1 MAKPAVRLRVVEIAF
16 GLGIVGLLAKMVQ
29 VQLIRGVDLA
39 AEAEARRTERVVLPG
54 RRGAIFDRSGTPL
67 ALTQEVYHVGVAP
80 NELRDQA
87 KDARTIATHLG
98 LSRGQVGRALRRRY
112 AYFHG
117 PFTSSQVQTLTSVR
131 GVHLTGELIRFH
143 PDPDLARAIL
153 GRPEAEGRP
162 ADGLERSLD
171 SLLAGAPGAAVVIRD
186 GRGRRYESPSRLD
199 AFPRPG
205 HDVTLTIDAEL
216 QDIVERALEDA
227 IERFEADGGDIVVIE
242 PESGELLAVASR
254 RADGGAPPSAFTS
267 VFEPGSTAKL
277 FAAAGLLMRSRVGPS
292 DAVKGENGVYRLGRR
307 TIRDEHAEVRLT
319 LRRAVAVSSNIGIV
333 KFASRLTPA
342 ELYETLRDFGLG
354 SQTGVEFPA
363 ESRGLLPRPHQW
375 SGTSAASLAMG
386 YEVAVTPLQ
395 LAQAYAAIAYDGVL
409 LQPTLLK
416 LVRDASGRV
425 VYEHVPAPVRQVV
438 TPEVAR
444 ELRKMLRDVVYAGGT
459 GTTAALTSD
468 EIAGKTGTARR
479 SGRGG
484 YIPGSY
490 TASFAS
496 MFPADRP
503 QLVMVVK
510 LDDPKG
516 VYAGVTAAPVTRA
529 VIEQLLAARSG
540 SLDRAE
546 LAGTRT
552 APRPNPLLDAGT
564 VPHIVAWPTK
574 RTAMPPEPKVVPDV
588 IGMSLRAAVGRLHR
602 EGVSVDVRGWGRVV
616 EVHPDPGARVPPGAV
631 VRLVARDGR

>member
-1 MAKPAVRLRVVEIAF
+1 
-16 GLGIVGLLAKMVQ
+16 
-29 VQLIRGVDLA
+29 
-39 AEAEARRTERVVLPG
+39 
-54 RRGAIFDRSGTPL
+54 
-67 ALTQEVYHVGVAP
+67 
-80 NELRDQA
+80 
-87 KDARTIATHLG
+87 
-98 LSRGQVGRALRRRY
+98 
-112 AYFHG
+112 
-117 PFTSSQVQTLTSVR
+117 
-131 GVHLTGELIRFH
+131 
-143 PDPDLARAIL
+143 
-153 GRPEAEGRP
+153 
-162 ADGLERSLD
+162 
-171 SLLAGAPGAAVVIRD
+171 
-186 GRGRRYESPSRLD
+186 
-199 AFPRPG
+199 
-205 HDVTLTIDAEL
+205 
-216 QDIVERALEDA
+216 
-227 IERFEADGGDIVVIE
+227 
-242 PESGELLAVASR
+242 
-254 RADGGAPPSAFTS
+254 
-267 VFEPGSTAKL
+267 
-277 FAAAGLLMRSRVGPS
+277 
-292 DAVKGENGVYRLGRR
+292 
-307 TIRDEHAEVRLT
+307 
-319 LRRAVAVSSNIGIV
+319 
-333 KFASRLTPA
+333 
-342 ELYETLRDFGLG
+342 
-354 SQTGVEFPA
+354 
-363 ESRGLLPRPHQW
+363 
-375 SGTSAASLAMG
+375 MG